1 MSAAHA
7 YAPVVERAPERSRR
21 PDRRASVSVVRGQGA
36 DAQARQSASALVFAA
51 KVAACVV
58 VVLAILGFV
67 RVTLSSATVATALE
81 TQELTS
87 QIDVARSE
95 GSKLEVQQSSLANPT
110 RVRIV
115 ASSLGM
121 AAPAS
126 TSVIDLSGDVVVTDE
141 AGNRSLS
148 GSAAALAQG

>member
-21 PDRRASVSVVRGQGA
+21 AQVSVVRGQGA
-36 DAQARQSASALVFAA
+36 DAQARQSASAVVFAA
-51 KVAACVV
+51 KVAACVI
-58 VVLAILGFV
+58 VVLAVLGFV

-81 TQELTS
+81 TQKLTS

-95 GSKLEVQQSSLANPT
+95 GSQLEVKQSSLANPT
-110 RVRIV
+110 RIRIV

-141 AGNRSLS
+141 AGNLSLS
-148 GSAAALAQG
+148 GSAAALIQG

>member
-1 MSAAHA
+1 MSAAPA
-7 YAPVVERAPERSRR
+7 YAPFVERAPER
-21 PDRRASVSVVRGQGA
+21 PRRASVSVVRGQGA
-36 DAQARQSASALVFAA
+36 DARAREGASAIVIAA
-51 KVAACVV
+51 RAIACVV

-81 TQELTS
+81 TQKLSS

-95 GSKLEVQQSSLANPT
+95 GSALEVRQSSLANPT
-110 RVRIV
+110 RIRVV

-126 TSVIDLSGDVVVTDE
+126 TTAIDLSGDVVVTDE
-141 AGNRSLS
+141 AGNLSLS
-148 GSAAALAQG
+148 GSAAAVAQG